1 MSKKSLLDQGLIPEY
16 ITVEEAKKLELV
28 ESAESIKELVDSKTV
43 KSKKLDTGEYVVDTL
58 DLLRVINRS
67 DKLFSKEQKQ
77 KRVNYLK
84 DLKAGLTE

>member
-1 MSKKSLLDQGLIPEY
+1 MSNKNLLDQGLIPEY

-84 DLKAGLTE
+84 DLKTGLTE

>member
-1 MSKKSLLDQGLIPEY
+1 MSKKNLLDQGLIPEY

>member
-1 MSKKSLLDQGLIPEY
+1 MSKKNLLDQGLIPEY

-67 DKLFSKEQKQ
+67 DKQFSKEQKQ
-77 KRVNYLK
+77 RRVNYLK
-84 DLKAGLTE
+84 DLKAGIAE

>member
-1 MSKKSLLDQGLIPEY
+1 MDQGLIPEY

-58 DLLRVINRS
+58 DLLKVINRS
-67 DKLFSKEQKQ
+67 DKLFSMEQKQ